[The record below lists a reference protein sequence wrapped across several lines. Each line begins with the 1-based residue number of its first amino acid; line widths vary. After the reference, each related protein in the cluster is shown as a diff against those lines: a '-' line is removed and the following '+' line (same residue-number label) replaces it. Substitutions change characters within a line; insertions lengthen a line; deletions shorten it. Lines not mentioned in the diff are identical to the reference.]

1 MEERLLLIWVNV
13 RNIVN
18 ILFVFI
24 LLAIAFYN
32 VVGAGDNYHIKRTPK
47 FIIALIAVN
56 FTYIAAKVVLTVSI
70 LCQLRFSRCQ
80 TRQTGLQASKD
91 DTSPRIEY

>member
-32 VVGAGDNYHIKRTPK
+32 VVGAGDNYHIKRTPE
-47 FIIALIAVN
+47 IH
-56 FTYIAAKVVLTVSI
+56 YRPY
-70 LCQLRFSRCQ
+70 CR
-80 TRQTGLQASKD
+80 
-91 DTSPRIEY
+91 